1 MAKNKWFGTDGVRG
15 VANEFPMTADFAL
28 KLSMA
33 AAELICTRYNKVAIA
48 KDTRISG
55 DMLEAALIAGFTAKG
70 VDVVR
75 LGVVPTPAV
84 TTFVES
90 LAVDMAV
97 MITAS
102 HNPYQDNGIKLIAA
116 NGDKFADETTAALET
131 LIERNEFSFDK
142 DQLGKVSDD
151 NSIKEK
157 YMGIAYDMF
166 AGQDIL
172 QGKKIVVDCA
182 NGCFSEILPEVL
194 RHLGADVHAL
204 GITPDG
210 RNINRDCGSQHVEA
224 MLMEVKNQKADL
236 GVAVDGD
243 GDRIKF
249 CDDEGNVIK
258 SEQLMAFLAM
268 YLQKTGENK
277 SRPFASTKLSNTALE
292 RYITQDLGL
301 KYLSTGVGE
310 RAVIKALKEEGGVI
324 GGEESGHIVLLDYA
338 KSGDAMMTALTAI
351 KGIIASG
358 KKVSEIFPLFTDDF
372 LYFENFKTST
382 TALVKEIANHS
393 ELQELV
399 RELSAQIGNNGR
411 VVIHPSGTEP
421 KIRVWVCGADE
432 ALVKDFGQKLWS
444 KIEDLNQRG

>member
-1 MAKNKWFGTDGVRG
+1 MTKNKWFGTDGVRG

-28 KLSMA
+28 KLGIA
-33 AAELICTRYNKVAIA
+33 AAELVCTQYKKVAIA

-55 DMLEAALIAGFTAKG
+55 DMLEAALTAGFTAKG
-70 VDVVR
+70 VDVIR
-75 LGVVPTPAV
+75 LGVIPTPAV
-84 TTFVES
+84 TTFVENLS
-90 LAVDMAV
+90 VDMAV

-116 NGDKFADETTAALET
+116 NGDKFSDDTTAAIEA
-131 LIERNEFSFDK
+131 LIEKDEFAFVPDE
-142 DQLGKVSDD
+142 LGRVSDD
-151 NSIKEK
+151 DSIKEK
-157 YMGIAYDMF
+157 YMQIAYNMF
-166 AGQDIL
+166 TEQTPL
-172 QGKKIVVDCA
+172 QGKKIVVDGA

-194 RHLGADVHAL
+194 RHLGAEVISL

-210 RNINRDCGSQHVEA
+210 RNINRACGSQHVEA
-224 MLMEVKNQKADL
+224 LLATVKEQQADL

-249 CDDEGNVIK
+249 CDNEGRLVK
-258 SEQLMAFLAM
+258 SEHLMAFLAS
-268 YLQKTGENK
+268 YLEKIGENK
-277 SRPFASTKLSNTALE
+277 GRPFASTKLSNTALE
-292 RYITQDLGL
+292 RYITQVLGL

-358 KKVSEIFPLFTDDF
+358 QKVSDIFPLFADDF
-372 LYFENFKTST
+372 LYFENFKTAT
-382 TALVKEIANHS
+382 TAMVKEIANHP
-393 ELQELV
+393 ELQDLV
-399 RELSAQIGNNGR
+399 KELSNKIENQGR

-432 ALVKDFGQKLWS
+432 KLVNDCGQKLWA
-444 KIEDLNQRG
+444 KIENLSNRG